1 MVEKER
7 VQGIEYDYNRIKTS
21 QLQTFFNSDNK
32 DLKKKFS
39 QIEEKYDVGKYI
51 FTNNRGSLLPM
62 NRERRRSIVLIGFCN
77 CQRE

>member
-1 MVEKER
+1 MITTKNK
-7 VQGIEYDYNRIKTS
+7 DKSTAN
-21 QLQTFFNSDNK
+21 FFNSDNK

-51 FTNNRGSLLPM
+51 STNNRGSLLPM